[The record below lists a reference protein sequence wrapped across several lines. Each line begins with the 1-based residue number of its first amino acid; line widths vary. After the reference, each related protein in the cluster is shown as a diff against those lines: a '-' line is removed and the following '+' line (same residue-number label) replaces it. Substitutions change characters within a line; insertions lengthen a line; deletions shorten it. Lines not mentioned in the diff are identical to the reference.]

1 MRIDLSVIAIAAL
14 LGGCSRAD
22 VLLRNYARVR
32 EVCPDAVVFYATAA
46 LVSEKYRE
54 VALLPIPRVLGREE
68 ARRAG
73 ATIRQHAGQ
82 LGANAI
88 VVTSAL
94 DARSGAKV
102 LGPAIGDPAMRRGM
116 AVAIDIPADS
126 VRVGEVC
133 NSARTSASTVV
144 SRPLP
149 PRSSIGTPHLPFAS
163 REAPQSPGE
172 IVAAVRLASTRERPF
187 DLSGRDPR
195 AATLSPAASPDASA
209 FADNQDVRSAL
220 TNLQRLKIVTGAEE
234 VWPGLVRLSIGTMA
248 PQARMEFHISYLQGS
263 YQASLPYG
271 QAAVVELW
279 QNGSKVGEYTRRG
292 LVLTGTP

>member
-1 MRIDLSVIAIAAL
+1 MRIDLSVVAIAAL

-22 VLLRNYARVR
+22 VLVRNYARAP
-32 EVCPDAVVFYATAA
+32 EVCPDAVVFYASAD

-73 ATIRQHAGQ
+73 ATIRQHAGL

-88 VVTSAL
+88 IVTSAP
-94 DARSGAKV
+94 DARATAKI

-116 AVAIDIPADS
+116 AVAIDMPADS

-133 NSARTSASTVV
+133 DSARRSPPASV

-149 PRSSIGTPHLPFAS
+149 PRSSPHLPIAS
-163 REAPQSPGE
+163 REAPRSPGR
-172 IVAAVRLASTRERPF
+172 IVAAVRLASISERPF
-187 DLSGRDPR
+187 DLSGRETR
-195 AATLSPAASPDASA
+195 AASLPPTGDPDGSA
-209 FADNQDVRSAL
+209 FMGNQDVRSAL
-220 TNLQRLKIVTGAEE
+220 GNLQRLKIVTGAEE
-234 VWPGLVRLSIGTMA
+234 VGPGLVRLSIGTMA
-248 PQARMEFHISYLQGS
+248 PQAQMEFHISFLQGS
-263 YQASLPYG
+263 YQAALPYG

-279 QNGSKVGEYTRRG
+279 RNGSKVGEYTRKG